1 MAHETTI
8 VMRKKKQKGRLST
21 VQKVIIAV
29 VLIIYTIILAAV
41 SFLVFYKPSVSHE
54 VPFNIAATDDKGN
67 KIDLIDDGGN
77 KIKDPKRKED
87 SYNFLILGRDAN
99 AFLTDVMMVANLD
112 TATGSL
118 NIMQIPRDTY
128 VSGDYQT
135 NKLNAVYSTLYHN
148 KLISNGNNES
158 DAADFA
164 RTEFTKLIENG
175 LSVKIDYTVVMNLS
189 GFKRIVDILGGVDV
203 DVPFAMT
210 YNDPDQGLYIN
221 IPAGHQHLD
230 GNAAEGFVRYRYG
243 YALADLG
250 RQDAQKQF
258 MFALIAKMKST
269 LKITEAK
276 RLSDVV
282 GAVYSNVDTNVT
294 LEKAIYFAKNL
305 LGVDSGNIKMLTI
318 PGSLPQN
325 GYFVVNRLDAISVI
339 NQYFN
344 VWNFTITDQL
354 FDQYR
359 TFNNEYDYLTNDAY
373 YSTESTFGG
382 NIYSSGSEISIA
394 PAG

>member
-8 VMRKKKQKGRLST
+8 VMKKKKQKGRLST

-54 VPFNIAATDDKGN
+54 VPFNIAATDESGN
-67 KIDLIDDGGN
+67 KIDLVDHEGN
-77 KIKDPKRKED
+77 EVKDPKRKED
-87 SYNFLILGRDAN
+87 SYNFLILGRDAS

-128 VSGDYQT
+128 VSGDYFT

-148 KLISNGNNES
+148 QLMSNGNNES

-164 RTEFTKLIENG
+164 RAEFTKLIENG

-282 GAVYSNVDTNVT
+282 GAIYSNVDTNVT

-325 GYFVVNRLDAISVI
+325 GYFVVNRQDAVSVI

>member
-8 VMRKKKQKGRLST
+8 VTKKKKQKGRLST
-21 VQKVIIAV
+21 VQKVVIAI
-29 VLIIYTIILAAV
+29 VLIIYTVILAAV
-41 SFLVFYKPSVSHE
+41 SFWVFYKPSVSHE
-54 VPFNIAATDDKGN
+54 VPFDIPETDENGN
-67 KIDLIDDGGN
+67 KIIIVDDAGN
-77 KIKDPKRKED
+77 EVKDKRRKED

-112 TATGSL
+112 TSTGSMS
-118 NIMQIPRDTY
+118 IMQIPRDTF
-128 VSGDYQT
+128 VSGGYPT
-135 NKLNAVYSTLYHN
+135 GKLNAVYSTLYHDQ
-148 KLISNGNNES
+148 LMTNGNNES
-158 DAADFA
+158 DAAKVA
-164 RTEFTKLIENG
+164 REGFTSLIENG

-189 GFKRIVDILGGVDV
+189 GFRRIVDILGGVDV
-203 DVPFAMT
+203 NVPFTMS

-221 IPAGHQHLD
+221 IPAGWQHLD

-243 YALADLG
+243 YALADLA

-258 MFALIAKMKST
+258 MFALVDKMKST

-276 RLSDVV
+276 KISDVI
-282 GAVYSNVDTNVT
+282 GAIYENVETNVT
-294 LEKAIYFAKNL
+294 LEKAIYFAKCL

-325 GYFVVNRLDAISVI
+325 GYFVINRRESIDVI

-344 VWNFTITDQL
+344 VWNFVITDQI
-354 FDQYR
+354 FDQGR

-373 YSTESTFGG
+373 YSYESTFGG
-382 NIYSSGSEISIA
+382 NVYESGSEISIA

>member
-8 VMRKKKQKGRLST
+8 VMKKKKQKGRLST

-41 SFLVFYKPSVSHE
+41 SFLVFYKPSVSKSVSFDIPE
-54 VPFNIAATDDKGN
+54 TDENGN
-67 KIDLIDDGGN
+67 KIELVDHSGN
-77 KIKDPKRKED
+77 KIKDKDRTSD
-87 SYNFLILGRDAN
+87 TYNFLLLGRDAN
-99 AFLTDVMMVANLD
+99 AFLTDVMMVINLD
-112 TATGSL
+112 TSTGSVTV
-118 NIMQIPRDTY
+118 MQVPRDTY
-128 VSGDYQT
+128 VFGDYPT

-148 KLISNGNNES
+148 QLMTNGNNES
-158 DAADFA
+158 DAAKVA
-164 RTEFTKLIENG
+164 REGFTSLISNG
-175 LSVKIDYTVVMNLS
+175 LSVEIDYTVVMNLS

-203 DVPFAMT
+203 DVPFSMT

-221 IPAGHQHLD
+221 IPAGRQHLD

-258 MFALIAKMKST
+258 MFALLNKVKST
-269 LKITEAK
+269 LKISEAK

-282 GAVYSNVDTNVT
+282 GAIYSNVETNVT
-294 LEKAIYFAKNL
+294 LDNAIFFAKSL
-305 LGVDSGNIKMLTI
+305 LGVDTNKVKMLTI

-325 GYFVVNRLDAISVI
+325 GFFVINKREAIDVVNT
-339 NQYFN
+339 YFN
-344 VWNFTITDQL
+344 VWNFKITDQI
-354 FDQYR
+354 FDPNN
-359 TFNNEYDYLTNDAY
+359 TFNNPYDYLTNDAY
-373 YSTESTFGG
+373 YSYESTFGG

>member
-8 VMRKKKQKGRLST
+8 VMKKKKQKGRLST

-54 VPFNIAATDDKGN
+54 VPFNIAATDESGN
-67 KIDLIDDGGN
+67 KIDLVDHEGN
-77 KIKDPKRKED
+77 EVKDPKRKED

-128 VSGDYQT
+128 VSGDYFT

-148 KLISNGNNES
+148 QLMSNGNNES

-164 RTEFTKLIENG
+164 RAEFTKLIENG

-282 GAVYSNVDTNVT
+282 GAIYSNVDTNVT

-325 GYFVVNRLDAISVI
+325 GYFVVNRQDAVSVI

>member
-8 VMRKKKQKGRLST
+8 VTRKKKQKGRLST

-54 VPFNIAATDDKGN
+54 VPFNIAATDESGN
-67 KIDLIDDGGN
+67 KIDLVDHEGN
-77 KIKDPKRKED
+77 EVKDPKRKED

-128 VSGDYQT
+128 VSGDYFT

-148 KLISNGNNES
+148 QLMSNGNNES
-158 DAADFA
+158 DAADYA
-164 RTEFTKLIENG
+164 RKEFTKLIENG

-276 RLSDVV
+276 KLSDVV
-282 GAVYSNVDTNVT
+282 GAIYSNVDTNVT

-305 LGVDSGNIKMLTI
+305 LGVDSGSIKMLTI

-325 GYFVVNRLDAISVI
+325 GYFVINRQDAVSAI

-382 NIYSSGSEISIA
+382 NVYTSGSEISVA

>member
-8 VMRKKKQKGRLST
+8 VTKKKKQKGRLST
-21 VQKVIIAV
+21 VQKVIIAI
-29 VLIIYTIILAAV
+29 VLILYTIILAAV
-41 SFLVFYKPSVSHE
+41 SFWVFYKPSVSHE
-54 VPFNIAATDDKGN
+54 VPFDIPETDKDGNPIKIVDDSGKEVKDKR
-67 KIDLIDDGGN
+67 
-77 KIKDPKRKED
+77 RKED

-112 TATGSL
+112 TSTGSL
-118 NIMQIPRDTY
+118 NVMQIPRDTF
-128 VSGDYQT
+128 VSGDYPT
-135 NKLNAVYSTLYHN
+135 GKLNAVYSTLYHN
-148 KLISNGNNES
+148 QLMSNGNNES
-158 DAADFA
+158 DAAKVA
-164 RTEFTKLIENG
+164 REGFTSLIENG
-175 LSVKIDYTVVMNLS
+175 LSVKIDYTIVMNLS
-189 GFKRIVDILGGVDV
+189 GFRRIVDILGGVDV

-221 IPAGHQHLD
+221 IPAGRQHLD

-243 YALADLG
+243 YALADLA

-258 MFALIAKMKST
+258 MFALVDKMKST
-269 LKITEAK
+269 LKISEAK
-276 RLSDVV
+276 RISDVI
-282 GAVYSNVDTNVT
+282 GAIYDNVETNVT
-294 LEKAIYFAKNL
+294 LEKAIYFAKCL

-325 GYFVVNRLDAISVI
+325 GYFVVNRRESIEVI

-344 VWNFTITDQL
+344 VWNFVITDQI
-354 FDQYR
+354 FDQGR

-373 YSTESTFGG
+373 YSYESTFGG
-382 NIYSSGSEISIA
+382 TIYESGSEISIA

>member
-67 KIDLIDDGGN
+67 KIDLIDDVGN
-77 KIKDPKRKED
+77 KVKDPKRKED

-128 VSGDYQT
+128 VSGDYPT

-148 KLISNGNNES
+148 QLMSNGNNES

-164 RTEFTKLIENG
+164 RAEFTKLIENG

-258 MFALIAKMKST
+258 MFALFAKMKST

-282 GAVYSNVDTNVT
+282 GAIYSNVDTNVT

-325 GYFVVNRLDAISVI
+325 GYFVVNRQDAVSVI

-382 NIYSSGSEISIA
+382 NIYTSGSEISVA